1 MMMRRRRRG
10 ASGATPATSSY
21 LVLVTPSVQ
30 VTRFCTENTQRSTLS
45 VNFYPPTL
53 LLQGTSVLLFSGNI
67 WRFPFLC
74 FKHGGGSFLLPYF
87 LMLIF
92 AGLPVFLL
100 EVVNENKQQKTC
112 KFVKQTY
119 PKTTLLACPF
129 FFWRWHTKQKEQINK
144 RANRLN
150 QQNKNIHEHRYM
162 IESPHSRKCVQASL
176 YPS

>member
-1 MMMRRRRRG
+1 
-10 ASGATPATSSY
+10 
-21 LVLVTPSVQ
+21 
-30 VTRFCTENTQRSTLS
+30 
-45 VNFYPPTL
+45 
-53 LLQGTSVLLFSGNI
+53 
-67 WRFPFLC
+67 
-74 FKHGGGSFLLPYF
+74 
-87 LMLIF
+87 MLIF

-150 QQNKNIHEHRYM
+150 QQNQNIHEHRYM
-162 IESPHSRKCVQASL
+162 KKESPHSRKCVQAFL
-176 YPS
+176 YPSWERGKYWRTKILFMANLVSDSGASRMDYSARGDFPSIAVSINRPTSTIHYPPPTQHNPQTTIHYPTPTTHNP